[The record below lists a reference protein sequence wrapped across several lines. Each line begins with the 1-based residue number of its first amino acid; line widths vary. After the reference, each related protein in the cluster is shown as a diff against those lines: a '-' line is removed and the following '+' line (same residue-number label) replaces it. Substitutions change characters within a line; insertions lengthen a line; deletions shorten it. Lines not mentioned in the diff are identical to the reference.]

1 MKAIVV
7 DRNRPGRPLLWQ
19 EVADPSCGEDD
30 VIVDVQATALNRA
43 DLLHRE
49 GNFPTTAGRSDLLGG
64 EAAGRIREV
73 GNAVRGWSIGD
84 SVVCLTLGGGYA
96 EQVRVPQRLLMPVP
110 TGLSIVESAALPE
123 AYLTAYANLF
133 INARLEAGETVLIHS
148 GASGVGTAAI
158 QLARLAGCRVV
169 VTVGSAEKA
178 RLCEALGAD
187 LAIRY
192 HEEDFVA
199 RALEFGGGEGVDVIL
214 DTVGGAYLERNL
226 ELLALKGRLLL
237 IGILGGTQ
245 TEINM
250 RQIISKRLAI
260 LGDTLS
266 KYSVA
271 ELADMKDAFLRDF
284 GQTLDDGRLKPVVD
298 SVFPIQEAERAHQR
312 MAENKNVGK
321 IILTVREH

>member
-19 EVADPSCGEDD
+19 DVADPSCGEDD
-30 VIVDVQATALNRA
+30 VIIDVQATALNRA

-49 GNFPTTAGRSDLLGG
+49 GNFPTTPGRSEILGG
-64 EAAGRIREV
+64 EAAGRISQR
-73 GNAVRGWSIGD
+73 GSAVRAWSVGD

-96 EQVRVPQRLLMPVP
+96 ERVRVPQRLLMPVP
-110 TGLSIVESAALPE
+110 TGLSMAEAAALPE
-123 AYLTAYANLF
+123 AYLTAYGNLF
-133 INARLEAGETVLIHS
+133 VNARLQAGETVLIHS

-158 QLARLAGCRVV
+158 QLARLAGCRVI

-178 RLCEALGAD
+178 RLCEAMGAD

-199 RALEFGGGEGVDVIL
+199 RAMEFGGGEGVDVIL
-214 DTVGGAYLERNL
+214 DTVGAGYLQRNL

-250 RQIISKRLAI
+250 RQIISKRLAV

-284 GQTLDDGRLKPVVD
+284 GEALDDRRLKPVVD
-298 SVFPIQEAERAHQR
+298 SVFPIQEAEAAHQR

>member
-7 DRNRPGRPLLWQ
+7 DRNHPGRPLLWQ
-19 EVADPSCGEDD
+19 DVADPACGQDD
-30 VIVDVQATALNRA
+30 VIIDVQATAVNRA

-49 GNFPTTAGRSDLLGG
+49 GNFPTTPGRSEILGG
-64 EAAGRIREV
+64 EAAGRISQR
-73 GNAVRGWSIGD
+73 GSAVRAWSVGD

-96 EQVRVPQRLLMPVP
+96 ESVRVPQRLLMPVP
-110 TGLSIVESAALPE
+110 AGLSMAEAAALPE
-123 AYLTAYANLF
+123 AYLTAYGNLF
-133 INARLEAGETVLIHS
+133 INARLQAGETVLIHS

-158 QLARLAGCRVV
+158 QLARLAGCRVI

-178 RLCEALGAD
+178 HLCEAMGAD

-199 RALEFGGGEGVDVIL
+199 RAMEFGGGDGVDVIL
-214 DTVGGAYLERNL
+214 DTVGAGYLQRNL

-250 RQIISKRLAI
+250 RQIISKRLAV

-284 GQTLDDGRLKPVVD
+284 GEALDDGRLKPVVD
-298 SVFPIQEAERAHQR
+298 SVFPIQEAEVAHQR
-312 MAENKNVGK
+312 MAENMNVGK